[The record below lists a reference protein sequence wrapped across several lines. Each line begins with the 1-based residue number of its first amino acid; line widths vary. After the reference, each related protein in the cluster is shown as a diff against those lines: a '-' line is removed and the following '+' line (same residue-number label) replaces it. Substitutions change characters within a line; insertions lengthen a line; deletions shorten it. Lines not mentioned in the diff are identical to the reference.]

1 MAEINKFLIFSLNL
15 PKMHFGVEFHKIGNG
30 FELSTIELCQV
41 PSCGRNR
48 QVFDFRPKFAQK
60 GILGSNFIKLV
71 TDSNSAPPNY
81 ARYQVVAEIREG
93 PLFLKVQGPTFLRVR
108 VQGPGPVYKVCQR
121 QYGRTWIII
130 FCFSNHKLKC

>member
-1 MAEINKFLIFSLNL
+1 MA
-15 PKMHFGVEFHKIGNG
+15 FGVEFHKMVYG
-30 FELSTIELCQV
+30 FEFSTIELCQV

-60 GILGSNFIKLV
+60 GILGSNFIKL
-71 TDSNSAPPNY
+71 TDSNSAPSNY

-108 VQGPGPVYKVCQR
+108 VQGQGPVYKVCLLEEHLYVVYFEAISFLSVFISFR
-121 QYGRTWIII
+121 WN
-130 FCFSNHKLKC
+130 FVKV